1 MLQRGY
7 GGDRVN
13 KQEFNELSIESK
25 IDYFN
30 TKLNDGKTVTM
41 IRKDIGIGEKSWQK
55 EVKHNGYKFDIKL
68 KNYIKVTEVTQII
81 NSNDKSN
88 SLVTNE
94 NISLGDKS
102 NSLVVNENIDLD
114 DKSNSLVVNDNIR
127 LDDKS
132 NPLVV
137 NNDIGYEDNLNVVV
151 TNEEYKRVIKE
162 LHDIKSMYS
171 KFEDMYQWYELQ
183 KQVVEKAQLRI
194 EANDNEI
201 ITRSFK
207 VYGDVYRDFM
217 EFCKDHKEYKV
228 QQLVSLALK
237 ELVQKYN

>member
-7 GGDRVN
+7 GGDRVD
-13 KQEFNELSIESK
+13 KHDFNELSIESK

-30 TKLNDGKTVTM
+30 TKLNEGKTVTM

-88 SLVTNE
+88 SLVANE
-94 NISLGDKS
+94 NISLGDKG
-102 NSLVVNENIDLD
+102 NS
-114 DKSNSLVVNDNIR
+114 
-127 LDDKS
+127 
-132 NPLVV
+132 LVV

-183 KQVVEKAQLRI
+183 KQVVEKEQLRI

-207 VYGDVYRDFM
+207 VYGDVYKDFM

>member
-1 MLQRGY
+1 M
-7 GGDRVN
+7 D
-13 KQEFNELSIESK
+13 KHDFNELSIESK

-30 TKLNDGKTVTM
+30 TKLNEGKTVTM

-68 KNYIKVTEVTQII
+68 KNYIKVTEVTQTI

-88 SLVTNE
+88 SLVSNE
-94 NISLGDKS
+94 SISLGDKG
-102 NSLVVNENIDLD
+102 NSLVVNENI
-114 DKSNSLVVNDNIR
+114 S

-183 KQVVEKAQLRI
+183 KQVVEKEQLRI

-207 VYGDVYRDFM
+207 VYGDVYKDFM

>member
-1 MLQRGY
+1 M
-7 GGDRVN
+7 D
-13 KQEFNELSIESK
+13 KHDFNELSIESK

-30 TKLNDGKTVTM
+30 TKLNEGKTVTM

-68 KNYIKVTEVTQII
+68 KNYIKVTEVTQTI

-88 SLVTNE
+88 SLVANE
-94 NISLGDKS
+94 SISLGDKG
-102 NSLVVNENIDLD
+102 NSLVVNENV
-114 DKSNSLVVNDNIR
+114 SV
-127 LDDKS
+127 DDKS

-183 KQVVEKAQLRI
+183 KQVVEKDQLRI
-194 EANDNEI
+194 EANDSEI

-207 VYGDVYRDFM
+207 VYGDVYKDFM

>member
-1 MLQRGY
+1 M
-7 GGDRVN
+7 D
-13 KQEFNELSIESK
+13 KHDFNELSIESK

-30 TKLNDGKTVTM
+30 TKLNEGKTVTM

-88 SLVTNE
+88 SLVANE

-102 NSLVVNENIDLD
+102 NSLVINEN
-114 DKSNSLVVNDNIR
+114 SS

-162 LHDIKSMYS
+162 LHDIKGMYS

-183 KQVVEKAQLRI
+183 KQVVEKEQLRI

-207 VYGDVYRDFM
+207 VYGDVYKDFM

-237 ELVQKYN
+237 ELVEKYH